1 MVPKVTTV
9 LATDAVP
16 TQVCWHDQRLLR
28 GTLNSAATGVN
39 IYIQTKTSKNIPRI
53 RRVLV
58 DMDSRHRRLQRHTNL
73 DQM

>member
-16 TQVCWHDQRLLR
+16 TQVCSRDQLLLR

-39 IYIQTKTSKNIPRI
+39 IYTQTKTSKNIPRI